1 VVISSILLLMTVPYT
16 FGLDPNAFFLSNA
29 QVAFKYAIIAQP
41 LWAWSMA
48 TIKISFALMLL
59 RIEQIVGWRRFLW
72 VMIILQVVIGVYNTI
87 GILLQCIPIYKAW
100 DLIGAVPGSCWSKEA
115 QSTSTIVVAVFN
127 IITDFIFAALP
138 INFLRKIQRPVRERA
153 IVGVL
158 MGFGVFAG
166 VASVIKI
173 TAAAQFGRT
182 GDTINESVNIGMWS
196 VIEELVGFI
205 VICVP
210 CLRSP
215 VQRAAQ
221 TFSGM
226 TTRMRH
232 YGQTHGYGRTC
243 NADDQVKESSRS
255 RSRLS
260 MIVER
265 GNDLGFKLGSLRT
278 DRSDKDVLWEN
289 PVRRPCEIWCT
300 KEVMVDHDR
309 LSRIPSSE
317 WPSGGPNAVWMD
329 HDFSLQDVEVGR
341 AI

>member
-1 VVISSILLLMTVPYT
+1 MTVPYT
-16 FGLDPNAFFLSNA
+16 FALDPQAFFLSDA
-29 QVAFKYAIIAQP
+29 ETAFKFAIVAQP

-72 VMIILQVVIGVYNTI
+72 AMIFLQIAIALYNTI
-87 GILLQCIPIYKAW
+87 GILLQCIPLSKAW
-100 DLIGAVPGSCWSKEA
+100 DLMGTTPGSCWSKKA

-127 IITDFIFAALP
+127 AITDFVFAVLP
-138 INFLRKIQRPVRERA
+138 INFLRKMQRPVRERA

-166 VASVIKI
+166 VASIVKI

-182 GDTINESVNIGMWS
+182 GDMIDESINIGMWS

-210 CLRSP
+210 CLRTS
-215 VQRAAQ
+215 VQRVAQ
-221 TFSGM
+221 TFSDM

-232 YGQTHGYGRTC
+232 YGQTHCYGGTF
-243 NADDQVKESSRS
+243 NSDEQVKEGSRS
-255 RSRLS
+255 RSRFS
-260 MIVER
+260 MIAER
-265 GNDLGFKLGSLRT
+265 GNDLGLKLGSLRT
-278 DRSDKDVLWEN
+278 DRSDKEVLWES
-289 PVRRPCEIWCT
+289 PVKRPCEIWCT

-309 LSRIPSSE
+309 LSRMPSSE
-317 WPSGGPNAVWMD
+317 WPNDGPNAVWMD
-329 HDFSLQDVEVGR
+329 HDFSLHDIEMGR